1 MRPWGWWSVTTP
13 GVAVTN
19 ARFSVQGVAAEQGVK
34 RCGRSV
40 PTPGQA
46 EQASRLRFILMNVFI
61 MTVMAL
67 FFFFFLL
74 KGTFRRSKEHYTGK
88 KSYVLPVSLVLLGPV
103 FKVSCNA
110 FITRDLTP

>member
-67 FFFFFLL
+67 FFFFFLSL
-74 KGTFRRSKEHYTGK
+74 KAHSDEVRSTTLEKNPTCFQCH
-88 KSYVLPVSLVLLGPV
+88 
-103 FKVSCNA
+103 
-110 FITRDLTP
+110 

>member
-1 MRPWGWWSVTTP
+1 M
-13 GVAVTN
+13 
-19 ARFSVQGVAAEQGVK
+19 QGVAAEQGVK
-34 RCGRSV
+34 RCGRCV
-40 PTPGQA
+40 PTPGRA

-67 FFFFFLL
+67 FFFFSPE
-74 KGTFRRSKEHYTGK
+74 RHIQRKEHYTGK